1 MARPEGREES
11 AAKFG
16 KGKDREGSEA
26 EVEYTVKTGALA
38 SIVTAQ
44 NDVERS
50 RHPYGLFNRPV
61 GQFRRLDKVCRL

>member
-1 MARPEGREES
+1 VS
-11 AAKFG
+11 AAKG
-16 KGKDREGSEA
+16 NREVRKRKAAVSA

-50 RHPYGLFNRPV
+50 RHPYGLLKTVP
-61 GQFRRLDKVCRL
+61 